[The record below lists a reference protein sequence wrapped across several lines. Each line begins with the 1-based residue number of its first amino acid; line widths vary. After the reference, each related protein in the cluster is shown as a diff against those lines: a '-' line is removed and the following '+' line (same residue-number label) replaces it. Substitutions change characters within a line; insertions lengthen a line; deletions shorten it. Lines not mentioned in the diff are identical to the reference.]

1 MFCIY
6 VQEKVKQERLSNF
19 CLLESRMAGKGM
31 KGGKEKPEG
40 GLSTE
45 PLKRIAKN
53 DMKMTEERYLK

>member
-1 MFCIY
+1 
-6 VQEKVKQERLSNF
+6 
-19 CLLESRMAGKGM
+19 MAGKGM